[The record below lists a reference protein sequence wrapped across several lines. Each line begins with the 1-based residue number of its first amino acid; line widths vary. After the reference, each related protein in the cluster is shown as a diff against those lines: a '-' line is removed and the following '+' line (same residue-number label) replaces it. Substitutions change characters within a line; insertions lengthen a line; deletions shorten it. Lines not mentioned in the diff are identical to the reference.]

1 MSIVGIDIGGTF
13 TDLVGYQ
20 DGAIITSKCLT
31 VPADPTEGAREALRI
46 AQCDVAGMDELLHGS
61 TIAINTVLEKSGAK
75 TALITTAG
83 FRDVYAIGRGN
94 RPDAFNLFFHRPRP
108 LVAREL
114 TFEIAE
120 RMNAA
125 GEVLAPIDAA
135 AVERLGHEI
144 AALGV
149 EAVAV
154 CFLHAYANPA
164 HEQLA
169 GEVLRREFPDLFVT
183 LSHEILREF
192 REYERTSTTV
202 LNAYVGPR
210 VSRYLGRFE
219 SFAEQARFAGQIAI
233 MRSNGG
239 TMSIAQ
245 ARREPVAMMES
256 GPVAGMIGASRLV

>member
-1 MSIVGIDIGGTF
+1 
-13 TDLVGYQ
+13 
-20 DGAIITSKCLT
+20 
-31 VPADPTEGAREALRI
+31 
-46 AQCDVAGMDELLHGS
+46 GMDELLHGS

-108 LVAREL
+108 LVPREL

-125 GEVLAPIDAA
+125 GEGTVPIDVA
-135 AVERLGHEI
+135 AVEKLGREL
-144 AALGV
+144 AALGI

-154 CFLHAYANPA
+154 CFLHSYANPA
-164 HEQLA
+164 HEQRA

-219 SFAEQARFAGQIAI
+219 S
-233 MRSNGG
+233 
-239 TMSIAQ
+239 
-245 ARREPVAMMES
+245 
-256 GPVAGMIGASRLV
+256 